1 MGKSKR
7 LDIKDQEYIAKL
19 RKSGKKFR
27 DICNLTG
34 FSLGAVTN
42 AVDKF
47 NVDVQQVKDLQDRQ
61 KQEIEERSIK
71 AVADFIPSDKVQAID
86 VHRRVMSMVDEK
98 PQIALDAAN
107 KTLDRIDGKPIQKT
121 INENI
126 NANIP
131 NDAVRKM
138 LKDKGFNFVLENL

>member
-1 MGKSKR
+1 VVR
-7 LDIKDQEYIAKL
+7 E
-19 RKSGKKFR
+19 F
-27 DICNLTG
+27 TP
-34 FSLGAVTN
+34 T
-42 AVDKF
+42 DK
-47 NVDVQQVKDLQDRQ
+47 
-61 KQEIEERSIK
+61 EE
-71 AVADFIPSDKVQAID
+71 AIN
-86 VHRRVMSMVDEK
+86 VHRIAMKMVNEK
-98 PQIALDAAN
+98 PQVALDAAN